1 MTSTTAMSSST
12 IFSTPSFFRPV
23 GSEIGKLVAVV
34 IDVLADVA
42 EAVQL
47 AAEADPALDDVVII
61 VLLGPRPGRP
71 VWSG

>member
-1 MTSTTAMSSST
+1 MSSST
-12 IFSTPSFFRPV
+12 IFSTPSFFGPV

-42 EAVQL
+42 
-47 AAEADPALDDVVII
+47 DDVVNI

-71 VWSG
+71 VRPG